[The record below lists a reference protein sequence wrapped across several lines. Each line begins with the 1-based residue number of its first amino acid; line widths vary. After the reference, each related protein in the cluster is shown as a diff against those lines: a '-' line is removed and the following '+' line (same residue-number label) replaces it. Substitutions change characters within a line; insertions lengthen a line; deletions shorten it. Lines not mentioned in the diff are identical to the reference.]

1 MANNTNRKKKNIY
14 RISNLIGNGEFKK
27 KTHINNQQIAGTRE
41 RRKNLC
47 ESLRKEKY

>member
-1 MANNTNRKKKNIY
+1 MANNTNRKKNIY

-27 KTHINNQQIAGTRE
+27 THINNQQITGTRE